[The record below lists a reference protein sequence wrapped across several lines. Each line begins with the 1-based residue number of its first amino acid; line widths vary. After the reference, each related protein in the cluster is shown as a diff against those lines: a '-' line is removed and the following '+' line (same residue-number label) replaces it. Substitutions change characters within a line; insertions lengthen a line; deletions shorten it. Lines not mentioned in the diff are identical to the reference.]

1 MMGYTD
7 NETETRRAY
16 TAFASPHSSYNYG
29 VYVALQPVLL
39 MTALRRETEAWGIST
54 GEIMCN
60 VISQDEHAG

>member
-29 VYVALQPVLL
+29 VYVTLQPVPL
-39 MTALRRETEAWGIST
+39 MAALHRDTEAWGISR

-60 VISQDEHAG
+60 VMSQDECAG